1 MKGLRQVFKLAFS
14 QKKSAYLTIVSNLF
28 YVIFNLISL
37 VMFIPFL
44 KLVFNPE
51 TVDGVAV
58 KLLKPDWETKK
69 DIFVYFSDYYN
80 YLMQSFIDS
89 NGKVGALTFICIT
102 VLIAFFLKN
111 VFRYGAVFHQS
122 YLRMAVVRDLR
133 KNLFSKAVSL
143 PLSYHSEE
151 KKGDLLSRMTSDLN
165 EIEIALVFV
174 LELIFREPI
183 AITISLSFLYYIS
196 PQLTLFS
203 LILIPVS
210 GLIISKIGK
219 SLKKTSNQ
227 SQEQMGTLLS
237 RIEESIGGV
246 RIIKAFGAEKESVD
260 KFSDE
265 NYKHQALATSTFRR
279 RDLASPLNEFFSA
292 MVLMGIVW
300 YGGKLILQSVDNGS
314 LSQLDGED
322 FITFIVVFSQLLR
335 PISNVAKG
343 LSALNKAEASLDRVN
358 HILDIEESIV
368 DPVNPVI
375 KTEFESGVHFKNV
388 SFAYNEAKVLNDI
401 SFSIKKGQTVALVG
415 ESGSG
420 KSTIS
425 DLIPRFYDVIEGS
438 ISIDDTNIKD
448 LTKTDLRRFISIVTQ
463 ESILFNDTVENNIK
477 FGNPNATTEQ
487 VMEAAKIAN
496 AHDFI
501 LELDNGYSTNI
512 GDRGNKLSGG
522 QKQRVSIARAIL
534 SQAPIM
540 ILDEATSALD
550 TESEKVVQNALDN
563 LMKNRTSLVIAHRLS
578 TIRNADVILVL
589 KKGVIVEQGS
599 HHQLIALNGYYKSL
613 CEIQQVI

>member
-14 QKKSAYLTIVSNLF
+14 QKKSAYLTIVINLF

-58 KLLKPDWETKK
+58 KLLEPDWEAKK

-143 PLSYHSEE
+143 PLAYHSEE

-260 KFSDE
+260 KFSAD
-265 NYKHQALATSTFRR
+265 NFKHQALATSTFRR

-300 YGGKLILQSVDNGS
+300 YGGKLILESVDNGS

-368 DPVNPVI
+368 DPVNPVV

-388 SFAYNEAKVLNDI
+388 SFAYNDAKVLNDI

-425 DLIPRFYDVIEGS
+425 DLIPRFYDVTEGS
-438 ISIDDTNIKD
+438 INIDDTNIKD
-448 LTKTDLRRFISIVTQ
+448 LSKKDLRHFISIVTQ

-487 VMEAAKIAN
+487 VVEAAKIAN

-501 LELDNGYSTNI
+501 LELDNSYAANI

-599 HHQLIALNGYYKSL
+599 HNQLIGLNGYYKSL

>member
-58 KLLKPDWETKK
+58 KLLEPDWEAKK

-143 PLSYHSEE
+143 PLAYHSEE

-246 RIIKAFGAEKESVD
+246 E
-260 KFSDE
+260 
-265 NYKHQALATSTFRR
+265 
-279 RDLASPLNEFFSA
+279 
-292 MVLMGIVW
+292 
-300 YGGKLILQSVDNGS
+300 
-314 LSQLDGED
+314 
-322 FITFIVVFSQLLR
+322 
-335 PISNVAKG
+335 
-343 LSALNKAEASLDRVN
+343 
-358 HILDIEESIV
+358 
-368 DPVNPVI
+368 
-375 KTEFESGVHFKNV
+375 
-388 SFAYNEAKVLNDI
+388 
-401 SFSIKKGQTVALVG
+401 
-415 ESGSG
+415 
-420 KSTIS
+420 
-425 DLIPRFYDVIEGS
+425 
-438 ISIDDTNIKD
+438 
-448 LTKTDLRRFISIVTQ
+448 
-463 ESILFNDTVENNIK
+463 
-477 FGNPNATTEQ
+477 
-487 VMEAAKIAN
+487 
-496 AHDFI
+496 
-501 LELDNGYSTNI
+501 
-512 GDRGNKLSGG
+512 
-522 QKQRVSIARAIL
+522 
-534 SQAPIM
+534 
-540 ILDEATSALD
+540 
-550 TESEKVVQNALDN
+550 
-563 LMKNRTSLVIAHRLS
+563 
-578 TIRNADVILVL
+578 
-589 KKGVIVEQGS
+589 
-599 HHQLIALNGYYKSL
+599 
-613 CEIQQVI
+613 

>member
-51 TVDGVAV
+51 MVDGVAV

-196 PQLTLFS
+196 PQLTFFS

-260 KFSDE
+260 KFSEE
-265 NYKHQALATSTFRR
+265 NFKHQALATSTFRR

-368 DPVNPVI
+368 DPTNPVI
-375 KTEFESGVHFKNV
+375 KTEFDSGVHFKNV

-425 DLIPRFYDVIEGS
+425 DLIPRFYDVTEGG
-438 ISIDDTNIKD
+438 ISIDDTDIKD

-501 LELDNGYSTNI
+501 LELDNSYSTNI

-599 HHQLIALNGYYKSL
+599 HHELIALNGYYKSL